1 MSCQFKN
8 ECPSYSGWCE
18 GLKQDFSRC
27 IPFLVSAV
35 KSRGARIAE
44 LEAAAKAPAVPR
56 VLYLCDRRACRKCNP
71 ECHLTADIRHA
82 ASFEVDTMGY
92 FEEVS
97 GDQRN

>member
-1 MSCQFKN
+1 MSCQFKE
-8 ECPSYSGWCE
+8 ECPSCTGWCE
-18 GLKQDFSRC
+18 APKQDFSRC

-35 KSRGARIAE
+35 KSREARIAE

-56 VLYLCDRRACRKCNP
+56 VLYLCDRRACQKCNP